1 MLAVVSKQIVE
12 AFGEERGLPNLMP
25 SWGHMRGLDWTGL
38 KLAPVE
44 GNAIEAWFVVT
55 DALEEDMIIGMNVL
69 GEDSGMEGFAILP
82 KQGVLKLNRKGK
94 NPLKFQLRPKAS
106 VQAIVSWMS
115 IVCRYMCTARSMMR

>member
-1 MLAVVSKQIVE
+1 MARTSLYMADGKHSVVSNEKWKV
-12 AFGEERGLPNLMP
+12 
-25 SWGHMRGLDWTGL
+25 

-115 IVCRYMCTARSMMR
+115 IVCPYMCTARSMMR